1 MAEERDD
8 VEVAW
13 ARIVADYDRE
23 VDPGTGRW
31 PAEEDLDDPAAT
43 DETDEAAAGA
53 RPVADPSELL
63 RPGASSIPAEWAAR
77 DAAERREHDEHFVP
91 PPPPPLT
98 RPDLPTGVA
107 WAGLLGGPA
116 MLLLATVLGWALP
129 SLLTAAC
136 VVGFIGGLVYLVATM
151 DNRSDGDGWGNGAQV

>member
-1 MAEERDD
+1 MADERDD

-31 PAEEDLDDPAAT
+31 PAQEDLDDPSADDAT
-43 DETDEAAAGA
+43 NRADSDSDPDPADLLHPAG
-53 RPVADPSELL
+53 
-63 RPGASSIPAEWAAR
+63 SSVPAEWAQPE
-77 DAAERREHDEHFVP
+77 AEPREHEHFVP

-98 RPDLPTGVA
+98 RPDLPTGLA
-107 WAGLLGGPA
+107 WGGLLGGPA
-116 MLLLATVLGWALP
+116 VLLLATALGWMLP
-129 SLLTAAC
+129 GLLTAGC

-151 DNRSDGDGWGNGAQV
+151 DNRSDGDGWDNGAQV

>member
-1 MAEERDD
+1 VAEERDD

-23 VDPGTGRW
+23 VDPGTARW
-31 PAEEDLDDPAAT
+31 PAQEDLDDPPPA
-43 DETDEAAAGA
+43 DEAAE
-53 RPVADPSELL
+53 PEVQTEVDPGDLL
-63 RPGASSIPAEWAAR
+63 RPGASTLPEELARERAEQR
-77 DAAERREHDEHFVP
+77 ERDEHFIP
-91 PPPPPLT
+91 PPPPPLV

-116 MLLLATVLGWALP
+116 LLLLSTVLGWALP

-151 DNRSDGDGWGNGAQV
+151 EDRRGGDGWDNGAQV